1 MASRQ
6 IDLVYGGGRVGLMG
20 EIADALLASDT
31 RVSIVGIITHDLVK
45 REIAHDGLS
54 DLRIVDTLH
63 ERKKAMADLS
73 RGFVA
78 LAGGV
83 GTLDELFEI
92 ICWSQ
97 LAIHDHPIGLL
108 NTDGFYDKLMDFLDH
123 AAAEQFLRID
133 PREALVVSS
142 DPDELL
148 DRMANYTPPRRRNVI
163 EPMPVPGSGSAP
175 SR

>member
-1 MASRQ
+1 MAARG
-6 IDLVYGGGRVGLMG
+6 IGLVYGGGKVGLMG
-20 EIADALLASDT
+20 EIADALLAADP
-31 RVSIVGIITHDLVK
+31 RASIVGIITHELVR
-45 REIAHDGLS
+45 REIAHDGIP
-54 DLRIVDTLH
+54 DLRIVETLH
-63 ERKKAMADLS
+63 ERKKAIADLS

-108 NTDGFYDKLMDFLDH
+108 NTDGYYDKLLEFLDH

-133 PREALVVSS
+133 PRQALVIDS
-142 DPDELL
+142 DPERLL
-148 DRMANYTPPRRRNVI
+148 DRMAQYRPPRRRSVHA
-163 EPMPVPGSGSAP
+163 GGATA
-175 SR
+175 